1 MIRRA
6 AVHIAKSVLL
16 LVFLAMVIGTAHADA
31 IDGEWC
37 FSDGRRMRIE
47 GPKITT
53 PAGIETRGEYHRH
66 SFAYEGPVGDPE
78 AGQVILMEL
87 LNEEEVRLTRV
98 KSGQPSPHQIWRRC
112 QVTS

>member
-1 MIRRA
+1 MR
-6 AVHIAKSVLL
+6 IATLVLP
-16 LVFLAMVIGTAHADA
+16 LVFLAAGIGAAQADA

-66 SFAYEGPVGDPE
+66 SFAYEGPAGDPE
-78 AGQVILMEL
+78 VGQVILMQP
-87 LNEEEVRLTRV
+87 LNEEEVQLTRV
-98 KSGQPSPHQIWRRC
+98 KGGQPSPHQIWRRC

>member
-1 MIRRA
+1 MR
-6 AVHIAKSVLL
+6 IAKLVLPL
-16 LVFLAMVIGTAHADA
+16 IFFAGAIDLAHADA

-37 FSDGRRMRIE
+37 SPDGRHMRIE

-53 PAGIETRGEYHRH
+53 PAGIETRGDYHRH
-66 SFAYEGPVGDPE
+66 SFAYEGPAGDPE
-78 AGQVILMEL
+78 AGQIILMEL

-98 KSGQPSPHQIWRRC
+98 KDGQPSPHQIWRRC

>member
-1 MIRRA
+1 MR
-6 AVHIAKSVLL
+6 IARLVLP
-16 LVFLAMVIGTAHADA
+16 LVFLASAIGAVHADA

-53 PAGIETRGEYHRH
+53 PAGVETRGEYHRH

-78 AGQVILMEL
+78 VGQVILMQL
-87 LNEEEVRLTRV
+87 LNEEEVQLTRV
-98 KSGQPSPHQIWRRC
+98 KDGQPSPHQIWRRC